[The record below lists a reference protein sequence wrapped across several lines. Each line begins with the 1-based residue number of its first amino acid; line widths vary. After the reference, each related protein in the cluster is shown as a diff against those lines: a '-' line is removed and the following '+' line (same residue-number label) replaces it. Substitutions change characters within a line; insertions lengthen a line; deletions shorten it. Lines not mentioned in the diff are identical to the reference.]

1 MDPFVGI
8 ATKENIMATK
18 KKKTINFD
26 GMSWGE
32 RELAQ
37 IVRRKMITKSEKNQK
52 KYSRKTKHPKNNDSW
67 GSFFFEIL
75 CFAVSR

>member
-1 MDPFVGI
+1 MEVYVNRV
-8 ATKENIMATK
+8 TKKNIMATK

-67 GSFFFEIL
+67 GSFL
-75 CFAVSR
+75 S